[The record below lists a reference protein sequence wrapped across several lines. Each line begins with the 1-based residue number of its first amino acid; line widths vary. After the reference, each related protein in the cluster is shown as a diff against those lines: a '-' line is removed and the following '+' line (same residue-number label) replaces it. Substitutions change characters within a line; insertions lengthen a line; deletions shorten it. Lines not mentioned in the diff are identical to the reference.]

1 MKETYYILENGNLKK
16 VGSVIKT
23 IRGWVSNP
31 TAEDYAAMVDAN
43 GKPNPA
49 YPRSEASFAPPTVDE
64 GYHAIADGYELVV
77 RGQESGVSEELTPNP
92 SVLTPKVWVKKWR
105 VEPIVYTPDDY
116 DQAMED
122 YIREVRIARGYTT
135 REPDDYFGSSNPRWA
150 QDAKDWVAF
159 RDAVMTYA
167 LDVINTY
174 TKTGNA
180 PTLAEFKAGFP
191 RIEWTYTEEV

>member
-1 MKETYYILENGNLKK
+1 MKPEYYTLKKGVLRK
-16 VGSVIKT
+16 VGSVILTAK
-23 IRGWVSNP
+23 GYVSNP
-31 TAEDYAAMVDAN
+31 TAEDYAAMVDEN
-43 GKPNPA
+43 GISRPA
-49 YPRSEASFAPPTVDE
+49 YPRDEASFIAPTVNE
-64 GYHAIADGYELVV
+64 GYRAVPNGYDVV
-77 RGQESGVSEELTPNP
+77 NG
-92 SVLTPKVWVKKWR
+92 KWVKLWK
-105 VEPIVYTPDDY
+105 VEPIVYTEADY
-116 DQAMED
+116 DNAMED

-180 PTLAEFKAGFP
+180 PTLSEFKAGFP
-191 RIEWTYTEEV
+191 KMVWSYTEEM